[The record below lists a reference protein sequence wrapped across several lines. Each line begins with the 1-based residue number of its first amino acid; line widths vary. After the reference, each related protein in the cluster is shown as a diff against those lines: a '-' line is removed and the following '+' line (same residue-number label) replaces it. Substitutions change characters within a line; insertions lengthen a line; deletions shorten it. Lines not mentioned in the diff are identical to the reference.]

1 MTTLTPGRPAT
12 VLTVLRDRP
21 ARLFLTAVVVS
32 GFGSSAL
39 WLTAGVWVKD
49 LTGSDSLAALCVF
62 ALWAPALA
70 GPLLGALA
78 DRLPRKRLLVA
89 VNLGTA
95 ALLPVLVLVDDAAG
109 VWLLLGVLLVY
120 GVSGVLEDAAQGALV
135 AGTVGAE
142 LLGAFNG
149 LRMTA
154 NEGMKLL
161 APLAGA
167 GLYTVYGGRWVA
179 LLDAATFACAGLL
192 YARAPEVPR
201 QAAGVAARGG
211 TTEGLRYLW
220 RHPVLRPLVLTGAAA
235 LTAASLASSAQYG
248 IVAALGR
255 PAAWL
260 GVLYAVQGAGSVL
273 VGLLAGRLLERL
285 GAARFAAA
293 GTALFASG
301 VLLRAV
307 PSEAVVLVSALVIG
321 AGLPCPL
328 IAVTTAVQRLTPD
341 GLLGRVTA
349 SAGTAV
355 FAPNAV
361 ALGVGSALV
370 AFLDARAQTL
380 GCGVLALVAA
390 LVPAFAGRAGE
401 PEGVVPAPPRSG
413 AQTS

>member
-1 MTTLTPGRPAT
+1 MTTPTPGRPVT

-32 GFGSSAL
+32 GFGSSAM
-39 WLTAGVWVKD
+39 WLTAGVWVRD
-49 LTGSDSLAALCVF
+49 LTGSDSLAALCTF
-62 ALWAPALA
+62 AVWAPTLA

-78 DRLPRKRLLVA
+78 DRLPRRRLLVA

-95 ALLPVLVLVDDAAG
+95 TLLPVLVLVDDAAG

-135 AGTVGAE
+135 AGAVGAE
-142 LLGAFNG
+142 LLGTFNG

-167 GLYTVYGGRWVA
+167 GLYTVCGGRWVA

-201 QAAGVAARGG
+201 QAAGAAARGG
-211 TTEGLRYLW
+211 TAQGLRYLW

-260 GVLYAVQGAGSVL
+260 GVLHAVQGAGSVL
-273 VGLLAGRLLERL
+273 AGLLAGRLLERL
-285 GAARFAAA
+285 GTAGFAAA
-293 GTALFASG
+293 GTALFAVG
-301 VLLRAV
+301 GLLRAA
-307 PSEAVVLVSALVIG
+307 PSQAVVLVSALVIG

-328 IAVTTAVQRLTPD
+328 IAVTTAVQRHTPD
-341 GLLGRVTA
+341 ALLGRVTA
-349 SAGTAV
+349 TAGTAV

-361 ALGVGSALV
+361 ALGLGSGLV
-370 AFLDARAQTL
+370 SVLDPRAQVL
-380 GCGVLALVAA
+380 GCGALGLVAA
-390 LVPAFAGRAGE
+390 LAPVRPGRGRRPGGGE
-401 PEGVVPAPPRSG
+401 RKARRS
-413 AQTS
+413 